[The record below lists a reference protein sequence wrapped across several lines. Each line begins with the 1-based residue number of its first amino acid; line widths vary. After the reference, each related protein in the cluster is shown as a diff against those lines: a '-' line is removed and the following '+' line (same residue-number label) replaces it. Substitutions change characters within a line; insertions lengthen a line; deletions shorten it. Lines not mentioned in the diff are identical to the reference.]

1 MLANVLVM
9 IFNTSINVILLL
21 LPEAGVEGSKTD
33 MMLVEMIQ
41 LNYILVYNMV
51 ILVKCY
57 WACEN
62 RHIWTQNLFSQ
73 FCTLTFCN
81 YTVMSLKFLYYIDKS
96 P

>member
-21 LPEAGVEGSKTD
+21 LPEAGAEGSKTD

-41 LNYILVYNMV
+41 LTYILVYNMV

-62 RHIWTQNLFSQ
+62 RAYL
-73 FCTLTFCN
+73 
-81 YTVMSLKFLYYIDKS
+81 DKEFI
-96 P
+96 

>member
-21 LPEAGVEGSKTD
+21 LPEAGAEGNKTD

-41 LNYILVYNMV
+41 LTYIPVYKV

-57 WACEN
+57 RACEN
-62 RHIWTQNLFSQ
+62 RAYLDIQ
-73 FCTLTFCN
+73 F
-81 YTVMSLKFLYYIDKS
+81 I
-96 P
+96 